1 MTEYTISAFKCPV
14 CGYIT
19 NNPVGRKSHEDL
31 VCSRI
36 KMDHHNLTY
45 QVYSK
50 YVTLVID
57 KHLTLDIFIK

>member
-1 MTEYTISAFKCPV
+1 MTEYTISVFKCPV

-19 NNPVGRKSHEDL
+19 NNPVGRKTHEDL

-45 QVYSK
+45 QIRGK
-50 YVTLVID
+50 CVTLIITDHLKID
-57 KHLTLDIFIK
+57 VFI